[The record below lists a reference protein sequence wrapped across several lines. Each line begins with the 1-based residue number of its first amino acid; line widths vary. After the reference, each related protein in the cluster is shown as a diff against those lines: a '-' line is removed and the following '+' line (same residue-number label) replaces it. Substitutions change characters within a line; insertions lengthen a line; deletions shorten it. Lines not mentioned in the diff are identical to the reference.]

1 MLQGNLYKYQQN
13 PKLLQKLKDTG
24 NKLLAEAN
32 PIDCTWGIGLAENDP
47 KALNPE
53 YWKDRNLLD
62 LCLMEVRSLLV

>member
-13 PKLLQKLKDTG
+13 P
-24 NKLLAEAN
+24 KLLAEAN

-53 YWKDRNLLD
+53 CWKDRNLLG
-62 LCLMEVRSLLV
+62 LCLIEVWSLLV